1 MALLH
6 LDDVT
11 AGYRPGSPVLRQ
23 FSLSVE
29 TGAFAALIGP
39 NGSGKSTLL
48 RVVAG
53 VMAPWSGRVT
63 LDGQELSEY
72 SRRDLAR
79 RIAVVPQ
86 AAVSDFEF
94 SVEETVGMGRHPHLK
109 RFQGM
114 GEEDRIAVAEALELT
129 ATAELARRSIRELS
143 GGERQRVIIARALAQ
158 QPQLLLLD
166 EPTNHLDLESVDALV
181 EGLAKF
187 SGGVV
192 LVSHDERLVDAATE
206 LWVCDGREGAQDSGG
221 LRLEKSGYTAYR
233 KQRIAIMEAAASAA
247 AREARVRAQRRL
259 EARRERIERL
269 GSKRS

>member
-1 MALLH
+1 ML
-6 LDDVT
+6 T
-11 AGYRPGSPVLRQ
+11 
-23 FSLSVE
+23 
-29 TGAFAALIGP
+29 P
-39 NGSGKSTLL
+39 NVASSDGGGKSTLL
-48 RVVAG
+48 RLLSGKLLPTSGEISIERRCVVGVYDQHFEVLHEVDIQKTSALKFLLAKFPSISEQEGRASLGMFGLAG
-53 VMAPWSGRVT
+53 AQH
-63 LDGQELSEY
+63 L
-72 SRRDLAR
+72 
-79 RIAVVPQ
+79 VP
-86 AAVSDFEF
+86 
-94 SVEETVGMGRHPHLK
+94 
-109 RFQGM
+109 
-114 GEEDRIAVAEALELT
+114 LT
-129 ATAELARRSIRELS
+129 SLS
-143 GGERQRVIIARALAQ
+143 GGQKARVVLAHLRLLR
-158 QPQLLLLD
+158 PHILLLD

-181 EGLAKF
+181 EGLAIF

>member
-1 MALLH
+1 
-6 LDDVT
+6 
-11 AGYRPGSPVLRQ
+11 VLRQ

-109 RFQGM
+109 RF
-114 GEEDRIAVAEALELT
+114 
-129 ATAELARRSIRELS
+129 
-143 GGERQRVIIARALAQ
+143 
-158 QPQLLLLD
+158 
-166 EPTNHLDLESVDALV
+166 
-181 EGLAKF
+181 
-187 SGGVV
+187 
-192 LVSHDERLVDAATE
+192 
-206 LWVCDGREGAQDSGG
+206 
-221 LRLEKSGYTAYR
+221 
-233 KQRIAIMEAAASAA
+233 
-247 AREARVRAQRRL
+247 
-259 EARRERIERL
+259 
-269 GSKRS
+269 